1 MYVLLTIAVSILV
14 GSFGQLLL
22 KQGMTQIGPIEI
34 KNIAEVPSLAWRVI
48 SMPPVILGLACYGLG
63 TLVWL
68 DILSHLDLNLA
79 YPLLALSYVLVP
91 LLALVFL
98 GEKMPMA
105 RWVGIGVI
113 IFGVILVA
121 RTG

>member
-68 DILSHLDLNLA
+68 GVLSRLDLGLA